1 MWLFHCNCGYISH
14 KVNFF
19 FSQNLHSFLLDGYG
33 FPFYGVLPSW
43 TGNSSWSKL
52 AFSIGNIICTMN
64 TKWFVHPTQT
74 FGVDERDGFERRG
87 LQEISQLS
95 VSGLRWQK
103 LYFLHHDVL
112 HKDIIFTAMQRKR
125 ETDILCQKTKNDF
138 FHFPSVGQNHQIN
151 LYEVI
156 LFEGKRGQR
165 YYHIFRSNIM
175 SKIHQSLEIC

>member
-1 MWLFHCNCGYISH
+1 
-14 KVNFF
+14 
-19 FSQNLHSFLLDGYG
+19 
-33 FPFYGVLPSW
+33 
-43 TGNSSWSKL
+43 
-52 AFSIGNIICTMN
+52 MN

-95 VSGLRWQK
+95 VSGLRRQK
-103 LYFLHHDVL
+103 LDFLHHDVL

-151 LYEVI
+151 L
-156 LFEGKRGQR
+156 
-165 YYHIFRSNIM
+165 
-175 SKIHQSLEIC
+175 

>member
-1 MWLFHCNCGYISH
+1 MTFLCNCGYISH
-14 KVNFF
+14 KVTI
-19 FSQNLHSFLLDGYG
+19 FSLNYHNFLLDRYG

-43 TGNSSWSKL
+43 IGNSSWSKL
-52 AFSIGNIICTMN
+52 AFSIGNIICNMN

-112 HKDIIFTAMQRKR
+112 HKILYLLPCRERERQIFMSKDQDSFC
-125 ETDILCQKTKNDF
+125 EF

-151 LYEVI
+151 L
-156 LFEGKRGQR
+156 
-165 YYHIFRSNIM
+165 
-175 SKIHQSLEIC
+175 